1 MLCILPVYKDDV
13 PRLLNLIKWIHQL
26 GGCREHDATIVA
38 DADTPAGP
46 VFRLRFEAQQCFK
59 SVSVVSTEKPVSGWP
74 QGPNELF
81 LAAARHASTRNTH
94 WLFLEP
100 DSVPLCPG
108 WLDKI
113 DIYYRAKN
121 ARYLGQLVPCNKPG
135 LPEKHFTGVGVYP
148 SYAILNLEW
157 SIRKNPDIAF
167 DISTAHV
174 IVPKAMHCDLFQHL
188 WGEVGNPPTFAHKG
202 IPGTGTFGLDYLRK
216 DAVLFHRTKDGKLID
231 LLRRKYGVLEDPDTN
246 LPFIQLGRFGD
257 IILLLP
263 ALKHLADTTGIPPK
277 LICSKDY
284 ASVLEGVSY
293 VEPIPLPI
301 HWYMGMPRARE
312 YAQNNFGGARVLQ
325 CHGHQWGIDLKKWPN
340 FMISMIDR
348 TRVPLSLFQTL
359 PLVFDQRNKA
369 REQAAIPKVR
379 DKPYILVN
387 TLGVSSPFPHGKK
400 IFSALRHLTHRV
412 VLVDMARIRCHRI
425 FDLLGPMDKALGT
438 ITADTAT
445 LHLSHGCPR
454 PYIALTVD
462 GWCSSTPRGNCQL
475 EVKYSQFM
483 GSLAVIVRTVESWL

>member
-1 MLCILPVYKDDV
+1 MLCILPVYKDDL
-13 PRLLNLIKWIHQL
+13 PQLLNLIRWIHQL

-46 VFRLRFEAQQCFK
+46 VFKLRFEAQQCFK
-59 SVSVVSTEKPVSGWP
+59 SVSVISTERPIKGWP

-81 LAAARHASTRNTH
+81 LTAARHASTRNTH

-100 DSVPLCPG
+100 DCVPLCPG

-113 DIYYRAKN
+113 DIHYRAKG

-167 DISTAHV
+167 DISTAAV
-174 IVPKAMHCDLFQHL
+174 LVPKATHCDLFQHL
-188 WGEVGNPPTFAHKG
+188 WGEVGNPPTFAHQG
-202 IPGTGTFGLDYLRK
+202 IPGTSTFGLSYLRK

-231 LLRRKYGVLEDPDTN
+231 LLRRRHGVLNDQVDHR
-246 LPFIQLGRFGD
+246 PFIQLGRFGD

-263 ALKHLADTTGIPPK
+263 ALKYLADTTGVRPK
-277 LICSKDY
+277 LICSNEY

-293 VEPIPLPI
+293 VDAIPLPV
-301 HWYMGMPRARE
+301 HWYMGMPKARE
-312 YAQNNFGGARVLQ
+312 FAQKNFGGGRVLQ
-325 CHGHQWGIDLKKWPN
+325 CHGHQWGIELKKWPN
-340 FMISMIDR
+340 FMVSMIDR
-348 TRVPLSLFQTL
+348 TGVPLELFNAL
-359 PLVFDQRNKA
+359 PLVFDLRNA
-369 REQAAIPKVR
+369 VREKEAVPKTQE
-379 DKPYILVN
+379 KPYLLIN
-387 TLGVSSPFPHGKK
+387 TLGVSSPFHHTPK
-400 IFSALRHLTHRV
+400 IFSILKHLRNRV
-412 VLVDMARIRCHRI
+412 VLIDMSRIKCHRI
-425 FDLLGPMDKALGT
+425 YDLLGPIDKAVGM
-438 ITADTAT
+438 ITTDTAT
-445 LHLSHGCPR
+445 LHLAHGSPR

-483 GSLAVIVRTVESWL
+483 GSLSSIVRTVESWL